1 VQGNIQNQIKALE
14 ERITELEQQLARVQN
29 TDTLEL
35 NEIECRELRIVS
47 EKGNVLMTLSAP
59 TESESGAIRVLGK
72 TGEVLS
78 LICADDEGGIVSV
91 RPTGQ
96 GSPNSL
102 SAGGAEMHVD
112 EHGNGFVAAL
122 NPDGGVRASLGVA
135 YPDLGSGGLVTVYGT
150 VDNRER
156 VVIGCNPETDSG
168 SIKTY
173 SGTWHKTHSL
183 EDEPCDLRLIAP
195 PPGYNSDLRGYRH
208 VLEVIE
214 GKLQDET
221 DETVKRFLNVKK
233 SAISQMFSQGEGN
246 ETP

>member
-1 VQGNIQNQIKALE
+1 MRPIGE
-14 ERITELEQQLARVQN
+14 
-29 TDTLEL
+29 
-35 NEIECRELRIVS
+35 
-47 EKGNVLMTLSAP
+47 GAP
-59 TESESGAIRVLGK
+59 DRLG
-72 TGEVLS
+72 
-78 LICADDEGGIVSV
+78 
-91 RPTGQ
+91 
-96 GSPNSL
+96 
-102 SAGGAEMHVD
+102 AGGAEMHVD
-112 EHGNGFVAAL
+112 EHGNGFVAVFS
-122 NPDGGVRASLGVA
+122 PDGGARASLGVA
-135 YPDLGSGGLVTVYGT
+135 YPDLGNAGLLTVYGM